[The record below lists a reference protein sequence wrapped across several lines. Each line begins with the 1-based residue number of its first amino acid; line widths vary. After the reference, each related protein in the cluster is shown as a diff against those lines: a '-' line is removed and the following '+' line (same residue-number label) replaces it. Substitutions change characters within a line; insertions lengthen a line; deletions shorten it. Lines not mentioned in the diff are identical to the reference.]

1 MSMQHAHRAHQT
13 QACHGQAAARSK
25 ARAGMVRL
33 QEEHKRARKQLKARQ
48 KVLPTP
54 HEPRS

>member
-1 MSMQHAHRAHQT
+1 MQHAHRAHQT